1 MSREALQEEWRERL
15 EDFAVSDLTV
25 QQWCDFNRVPVCQY
39 YYWRRRLARKTQ
51 EPAQQPVQ
59 PPEEATGQWLALPV
73 VEAQPVCTPPPI
85 IGTPTCTPT
94 PITLRIA
101 GAEIDVT
108 SGFDAALLREVVTV
122 LRATAC

>member
-1 MSREALQEEWRERL
+1 MTREALLEEWRERL

-51 EPAQQPVQ
+51 EPVQQPVQ
-59 PPEEATGQWLALPV
+59 PPEQATGQWLALPV
-73 VEAQPVCTPPPI
+73 IQTSPAYTPPPL
-85 IGTPTCTPT
+85 IGTPT

-108 SGFDAALLREVVTV
+108 SGFDPILLREVVTA
-122 LRATAC
+122 LRPTSC